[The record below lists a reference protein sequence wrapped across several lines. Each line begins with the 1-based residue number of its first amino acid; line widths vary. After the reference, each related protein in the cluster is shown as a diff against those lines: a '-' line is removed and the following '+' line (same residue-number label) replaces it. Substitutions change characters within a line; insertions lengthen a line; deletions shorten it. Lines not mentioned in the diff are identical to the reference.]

1 MAVPM
6 DVAQSVA
13 DAVLY
18 EGYLLYPYR
27 ASAGKNQV
35 RWQWGVLVPP
45 AYAAAGHGEHATSH
59 SEFLLE
65 PGTDPVLHIRLRF
78 LQLQHRSGGD
88 GPVPEFDE
96 AVEHELDSVLPVA
109 DLFTTDLPDARR
121 VIAVTVPG
129 GTETTDGVTRQR
141 WPLEGEVRLSARR
154 LEGAYG
160 VMQLTVEVVNT
171 AQWADPEAA
180 RHLALRHS
188 LIAAHTVVAVTDG
201 EFISLIDPPEWAKPA
216 IAGCHN
222 ERTWPVMVGEV
233 GRRDVILISP
243 IILYDYPTI
252 APESPGDLFD
262 GTEIDEILT
271 LRTMTL
277 TDEEKAEARAT
288 DERARKLMDRIDSM
302 PPEMLD
308 KLHGAIRYL
317 GETRGANTASAHTGS
332 DPIETITTPGTP
344 WWDPGADASVDPDTD
359 SVLIAGVEVSKGSK
373 VLLTPE
379 LRGTDAQDMF
389 LSGRTATVEAVL
401 LDVDGNT
408 HVAVTLDDDPGADI
422 SAAHGRFR
430 YFSPDELAPLGSQ
443 SGAQS
448 GQQP

>member
-1 MAVPM
+1 MTAPM
-6 DVAQSVA
+6 EIARQIA

-27 ASAGKNQV
+27 ASARKNQI

-45 AYAAAGHGEHATSH
+45 AYAAAGHGEHAISH

-65 PGTDPVLHIRLRF
+65 PGIDPALHVRLRF

-96 AVEHELDSVLPVA
+96 AVEHEIDAVLTVSELMGTGQVVPVN
-109 DLFTTDLPDARR
+109 
-121 VIAVTVPG
+121 VPG
-129 GTETTDGVTRQR
+129 GTETADGITRER
-141 WPLEGEVRLSARR
+141 WPLQGEIRVSGHV
-154 LEGAYG
+154 LEGPYG
-160 VMQLTVEVVNT
+160 VMQMSIEVVNT
-171 AQWADPEAA
+171 AEWADPDAA

-188 LIAAHTVVAVTDG
+188 LIAAHTVLAVTDG
-201 EFISLIDPPEWAKPA
+201 EFISLLDPPHWAKPA
-216 IAGCHN
+216 AESCRN
-222 ERTWPVMVGEV
+222 ERTWPVMVGES
-233 GRRDVILISP
+233 GRRDVLLISP
-243 IILYDYPTI
+243 IILYDYPQI
-252 APESPGDLFD
+252 APESAGDLFD

-288 DERARKLMDRIDSM
+288 DERARVLMDRVDSM

-317 GETRGANTASAHTGS
+317 GETPGIRKEP

-344 WWDPGADASVDPDTD
+344 WWDPATDASVDPETD
-359 SVLIAGVEVSKGSK
+359 SVTIAGVEVAKGSK
-373 VLLTPE
+373 VVLMPGS
-379 LRGTDAQDMF
+379 RRADAQDMF
-389 LSGRTATVEAVL
+389 LEGRTATVAAVL

-408 HVAVTLDDDPGADI
+408 HVAVTIDDDPGAEI

-430 YFSPDELAPLGSQ
+430 YFAPDELSPAGAPS
-443 SGAQS
+443 
-448 GQQP
+448 

>member
-1 MAVPM
+1 MTAPM
-6 DVAQSVA
+6 DIARQIA

-27 ASAGKNQV
+27 ASARKNQI

-65 PGTDPVLHIRLRF
+65 PGIDPVLHVRLRF
-78 LQLQHRSGGD
+78 LQVQHRSGGD

-96 AVEHELDSVLPVA
+96 AVEHEIDAVLTVSELMDTGQVVPVN
-109 DLFTTDLPDARR
+109 
-121 VIAVTVPG
+121 VPG
-129 GTETTDGVTRQR
+129 GTETADGITRQR
-141 WPLEGEVRLSARR
+141 WPLQGEIRVSGHV
-154 LEGAYG
+154 LEGPYG
-160 VMQLTVEVVNT
+160 IMQLSVEVVNT
-171 AQWADPEAA
+171 AEWADPEAG

-188 LIAAHTVVAVTDG
+188 LIAAHTVLAVTDG
-201 EFISLIDPPEWAKPA
+201 EFISLLDPPEWAKPA
-216 IAGCHN
+216 AESCRN
-222 ERTWPVMVGEV
+222 ERTWPVMVGES
-233 GRRDVILISP
+233 GRRDVLLISP
-243 IILYDYPTI
+243 IILYDYPQI
-252 APESPGDLFD
+252 APESAGDLFD

-288 DERARKLMDRIDSM
+288 DEKARALLDRVDSM

-317 GETRGANTASAHTGS
+317 GETPGIRKEP
-332 DPIETITTPGTP
+332 DPIETLTTPGTP
-344 WWDPGADASVDPDTD
+344 WWDPGADASVDPETD
-359 SVLIAGVEVSKGSK
+359 SVTIAGVEVAKGSK
-373 VLLTPE
+373 VVLMPGS
-379 LRGTDAQDMF
+379 RRADAQDMF
-389 LSGRTATVEAVL
+389 LEGRTATVAAVL

-408 HVAVTLDDDPGADI
+408 HVAVTIDDDPGAEI

-430 YFSPDELAPLGSQ
+430 YFAPDELTPLGAPS
-443 SGAQS
+443 
-448 GQQP
+448 

>member
-1 MAVPM
+1 MTAPM
-6 DVAQSVA
+6 DIAREVA

-27 ASAGKNQV
+27 ASAAKNQI
-35 RWQWGVLVPP
+35 RWQWGVLMPS

-78 LQLQHRSGGD
+78 LQMQHRSGGD

-96 AVEHELDSVLPVA
+96 AVEHEIDSVVSVAELLETEQVIPV
-109 DLFTTDLPDARR
+109 T
-121 VIAVTVPG
+121 IPG
-129 GTETTDGVTRQR
+129 GTETTDGITRQR
-141 WPLEGEVRLSARR
+141 WPLTGEVRLSGQR
-154 LEGAYG
+154 LEGPYG
-160 VMQLTVEVVNT
+160 ILHLTLEVINT
-171 AQWADPEAA
+171 APWVDAEAA
-180 RHLALRHS
+180 RHVALRHS

-201 EFISLIDPPEWAKPA
+201 EFISLLDPPEWAKPA
-216 IAGCHN
+216 VKSCRY
-222 ERTWPVMVGEV
+222 ERTWPVMIGEP
-233 GRRDVILISP
+233 GSRDAFLISP

-288 DERARKLMDRIDSM
+288 DERARKLMDRVDSM

-317 GETRGANTASAHTGS
+317 GETPRTSRGPGEP
-332 DPIETITTPGTP
+332 DPVETFTTPGTP
-344 WWDPGADASVDPDTD
+344 WWDPGADSSVDPDTD
-359 SVLIAGVEVSKGSK
+359 SVLVAGVEVAKGSK
-373 VLLTPE
+373 VMLTPR
-379 LRGTDAQDMF
+379 LHGTDAQDMF
-389 LSGRTATVEAVL
+389 LDGRTATVAAVL

-408 HVAVTLDDDPGADI
+408 HVAVTIDDDPGADL
-422 SAAHGRFR
+422 SLVQGRFQ
-430 YFSPDELAPLGSQ
+430 YFSPDEIAPLT
-443 SGAQS
+443 AQS
-448 GQQP
+448 EQS

>member
-1 MAVPM
+1 MMTAQM
-6 DVAQSVA
+6 DLARSVA

-27 ASAGKNQV
+27 ASARKNQI

-45 AYAAAGHGEHATSH
+45 TYAAAGHGEHATSH
-59 SEFLLE
+59 SECLLE
-65 PGTDPVLHIRLRF
+65 LGTDPVLHIRLRF

-96 AVEHELDSVLPVA
+96 AVEHEVDAVLSVA
-109 DLFTTDLPDARR
+109 ELFTTDLLDTGQVVP
-121 VIAVTVPG
+121 ITVPG

-141 WPLEGEVRLSARR
+141 WPLDGEIRLSAQR
-154 LEGAYG
+154 LEGPYG
-160 VMQLTVEVVNT
+160 VVRLTVEVVNT
-171 AQWADPEAA
+171 AQWSDPEAA

-188 LIAAHTVVAVTDG
+188 LIAAHTVLAVTDG

-216 IAGCHN
+216 AESCHN

-233 GRRDVILISP
+233 GRRDVILVSP
-243 IILYDYPTI
+243 IILYDYPMI
-252 APESPGDLFD
+252 APESPGELFD

-317 GETRGANTASAHTGS
+317 GETPRARSGP

-359 SVLIAGVEVSKGSK
+359 SVLIAGVEVAKGSR
-373 VLLTPE
+373 VLLAPG
-379 LRGTDAQDMF
+379 LRRTDAQDMF
-389 LSGRTATVEAVL
+389 LAGRTATVAAVL

-408 HVAVTLDDDPGADI
+408 HVAVTLDDDPGAEI
-422 SAAHGRFR
+422 AAAHGRFR
-430 YFSPDELAPLGSQ
+430 YFSPDELAPLA
-443 SGAQS
+443 AQ
-448 GQQP
+448 

>member
-1 MAVPM
+1 MMTAQM
-6 DVAQSVA
+6 DLARSVA

-27 ASAGKNQV
+27 ASARKNQI

-45 AYAAAGHGEHATSH
+45 TYAAAGHGEHATSH
-59 SEFLLE
+59 SECLLE
-65 PGTDPVLHIRLRF
+65 LGTDPVLHIRLRF

-96 AVEHELDSVLPVA
+96 AVEHEVDAVLSVA
-109 DLFTTDLPDARR
+109 ELFTTDLLDTGQVVP
-121 VIAVTVPG
+121 ITVPG

-141 WPLEGEVRLSARR
+141 WPLDGEIRLSAQR
-154 LEGAYG
+154 LEGPYG
-160 VMQLTVEVVNT
+160 VVRLTVEVVNT
-171 AQWADPEAA
+171 AQWSDPEAA

-188 LIAAHTVVAVTDG
+188 LIAAHTVLAVTDG

-216 IAGCHN
+216 AESCHN

-233 GRRDVILISP
+233 GSRDVVLVSP

-317 GETRGANTASAHTGS
+317 GETPRARSGP

-359 SVLIAGVEVSKGSK
+359 SVLIAGVEVAKGSR
-373 VLLTPE
+373 VLLSPG
-379 LRGTDAQDMF
+379 LRRTDAQDMF
-389 LSGRTATVEAVL
+389 LAGRTATVAAVL

-408 HVAVTLDDDPGADI
+408 HVAVTLDDDPGAEI
-422 SAAHGRFR
+422 AAAHGRFR
-430 YFSPDELAPLGSQ
+430 YFSPDELAPLA
-443 SGAQS
+443 AQ
-448 GQQP
+448 

>member
-1 MAVPM
+1 MTAPM
-6 DVAQSVA
+6 DMARQVA

-35 RWQWGVLVPP
+35 RWQWGVLMPP
-45 AYAAAGHGEHATSH
+45 AYAAAGHGEHASSH

-65 PGTDPVLHIRLRF
+65 PGTDPVLHVRLRF

-88 GPVPEFDE
+88 GPVPVFDE
-96 AVEHELDSVLPVA
+96 AVEHEIDSLLSVA
-109 DLFTTDLPDARR
+109 ALLNAEQ
-121 VIAVTVPG
+121 VIPIAIPG
-129 GTETTDGVTRQR
+129 GTETTDGITRQR
-141 WPLEGEVRLSARR
+141 WPLTGEIRLSGRR
-154 LEGAYG
+154 VEGPYG
-160 VMQLTVEVVNT
+160 VVHLTVEVVNT
-171 AQWADPEAA
+171 AEWIDAEAA
-180 RHLALRHS
+180 RHEALRHS
-188 LIAAHTVVAVTDG
+188 LIAAHTAIAVTDG

-216 IAGCHN
+216 VKSCRN
-222 ERTWPVMVGEV
+222 ERTWPVLVGEA
-233 GRRDVILISP
+233 GSRDVFLISP
-243 IILYDYPTI
+243 IILYDYPMI

-288 DERARKLMDRIDSM
+288 DERARKLMDRVDSM

-317 GETRGANTASAHTGS
+317 GETPQISRTPGEP

-359 SVLIAGVEVSKGSK
+359 SVCIAGVEVAKGSK
-373 VLLTPE
+373 VMLAPR

-389 LSGRTATVEAVL
+389 LEGRTATVAAVL

-408 HVAVTLDDDPGADI
+408 HVAVTLDDDPGAEI
-422 SAAHGRFR
+422 SAQHGRFR
-430 YFSPDELAPLGSQ
+430 YFSPDELAPLGAQEESP
-443 SGAQS
+443 SEAQS
-448 GQQP
+448 

>member
-1 MAVPM
+1 M
-6 DVAQSVA
+6 DIARAVA

-27 ASAGKNQV
+27 ASARKNQV

-45 AYAAAGHGEHATSH
+45 VYAAAGHGEHATSH
-59 SEFLLE
+59 SECLLE
-65 PGTDPVLHIRLRF
+65 PGTEPVLHIRLRF

-96 AVEHELDSVLPVA
+96 AVEHEIDSVLSVSELLDTEQVVPV
-109 DLFTTDLPDARR
+109 
-121 VIAVTVPG
+121 IVPG
-129 GTETTDGVTRQR
+129 GTETTDGITRQR
-141 WPLEGEVRLSARR
+141 WPLNGELRLSAR
-154 LEGAYG
+154 LMEGPYG
-160 VMQLTVEVVNT
+160 VLQLTVEVVNT

-188 LIAAHTVVAVTDG
+188 LIAAHTVLAVTDG

-216 IAGCHN
+216 AEGCRN
-222 ERTWPVMVGEV
+222 ERTWPVMVGEA
-233 GRRDVILISP
+233 GRRDVLLISP
-243 IILYDYPTI
+243 IILYDYPMI
-252 APESPGDLFD
+252 APESPGELFD

-288 DERARKLMDRIDSM
+288 DERARKLMDRVDSM

-317 GETRGANTASAHTGS
+317 GENPGTRKEP

-344 WWDPGADASVDPDTD
+344 WWDPGADASVDPETD
-359 SVLIAGVEVSKGSK
+359 SVFIAGVEVAKGSR
-373 VLLTPE
+373 VLLTPG
-379 LRGTDAQDMF
+379 LRRTDAQDMF
-389 LSGRTATVEAVL
+389 LAGRTATVAAVL

-408 HVAVTLDDDPGADI
+408 HVAVTLDDDPGAEI

-430 YFSPDELAPLGSQ
+430 YFSPDELAPLG
-443 SGAQS
+443 AQ
-448 GQQP
+448 

>member
-1 MAVPM
+1 MTAPM
-6 DVAQSVA
+6 DIAREIA

-27 ASAGKNQV
+27 ASSRKNQV

-59 SEFLLE
+59 SECLLE

-96 AVEHELDSVLPVA
+96 AVEHEIDSVLSVSELLNTEQA
-109 DLFTTDLPDARR
+109 
-121 VIAVTVPG
+121 VAVTVPG

-141 WPLEGEVRLSARR
+141 WPLNGEVRLSARR
-154 LEGAYG
+154 LEGPYG
-160 VMQLTVEVVNT
+160 LLQLTVEVVNT
-171 AQWADPEAA
+171 AQWADPKAG
-180 RHLALRHS
+180 RHVALRHS
-188 LIAAHTVVAVTDG
+188 LIAAHTVLAVTDG
-201 EFISLIDPPEWAKPA
+201 EFISLLDPPQWAKLA
-216 IAGCHN
+216 VEVCRN
-222 ERTWPVMVGEV
+222 ERTWPVMIGEA
-233 GRRDVILISP
+233 GRRDVVLISP

-288 DERARKLMDRIDSM
+288 DDRVRKLMDRVDSM

-317 GETRGANTASAHTGS
+317 GESPGTRKEPDS
-332 DPIETITTPGTP
+332 IETITTPGTP
-344 WWDPGADASVDPDTD
+344 WWDPAADASVDPDTD
-359 SVLIAGVEVSKGSK
+359 SVVIAGVEVAKGSRV
-373 VLLTPE
+373 VLNPGF
-379 LRGTDAQDMF
+379 RRTDAQDMF
-389 LSGRTATVEAVL
+389 LAGRTATVAAVL

-408 HVAVTLDDDPGADI
+408 HVAVTIDDDPGAEI
-422 SAAHGRFR
+422 SALHGRFR
-430 YFSPDELAPLGSQ
+430 YFAPEELAPLAAQQGFQ
-443 SGAQS
+443 SGPQS
-448 GQQP
+448 

>member
-1 MAVPM
+1 MTAPM
-6 DVAQSVA
+6 DLARSVA

-27 ASAGKNQV
+27 ASARKNQI

-45 AYAAAGHGEHATSH
+45 AYAAAGHGEHASSH
-59 SEFLLE
+59 SECLLE
-65 PGTDPVLHIRLRF
+65 PGTDSVLHLRLRF
-78 LQLQHRSGGD
+78 LQMQHRSGGQ

-96 AVEHELDSVLPVA
+96 AVEHEWDSVVSVS
-109 DLFTTDLPDARR
+109 DLLDTGQ
-121 VIAVTVPG
+121 VVAVTVPG

-141 WPLEGEVRLSARR
+141 WPLEAEVRLSAQR
-154 LEGAYG
+154 LEGPYG
-160 VMQLTVEVVNT
+160 VVRLSVEIVNT
-171 AQWADPEAA
+171 AQWADPDAA

-188 LIAAHTVVAVTDG
+188 LIAAHTVLAATDG

-216 IAGCHN
+216 AGSCHN
-222 ERTWPVMVGEV
+222 ERAWPVMIGEA

-243 IILYDYPTI
+243 IILYDYPAI
-252 APESPGDLFD
+252 APESPGELFD

-288 DERARKLMDRIDSM
+288 DERARQLMDRIDSM
-302 PPEMLD
+302 SPEMLD

-317 GETRGANTASAHTGS
+317 GEAPRTRSEP

-344 WWDPGADASVDPDTD
+344 WWDPGADASVDPETD
-359 SVLIAGVEVSKGSK
+359 SVLIAGVEVAKGSK
-373 VLLTPE
+373 VLLRPG

-389 LSGRTATVEAVL
+389 LAGRTATVAAVL

-408 HVAVTLDDDPGADI
+408 HVAVTLDDDPGAEI

-430 YFSPDELAPLGSQ
+430 YFSPDELTPLGAES
-443 SGAQS
+443 
-448 GQQP
+448 

>member
-1 MAVPM
+1 MTTPM
-6 DVAQSVA
+6 DIAREIA

-27 ASAGKNQV
+27 ASSRKNQV

-59 SEFLLE
+59 SECLLE

-96 AVEHELDSVLPVA
+96 AVEHEIDSVLPVSELL
-109 DLFTTDLPDARR
+109 DTEQ
-121 VIAVTVPG
+121 VVAVTVPG

-141 WPLEGEVRLSARR
+141 WPLNGEVRLSARR
-154 LEGAYG
+154 LEGPYG
-160 VMQLTVEVVNT
+160 LVQLTVEVVNT
-171 AQWADPEAA
+171 DQWADTEAG
-180 RHLALRHS
+180 RQVALRHS
-188 LIAAHTVVAVTDG
+188 LIAAHIVLAVTDG
-201 EFISLIDPPEWAKPA
+201 EFISLLDPPQWAKPA
-216 IAGCHN
+216 VEACRN
-222 ERTWPVMVGEV
+222 ERAWPVMIGEA
-233 GRRDVILISP
+233 GRRDVVLISP

-288 DERARKLMDRIDSM
+288 DDRVRKLMDRVDSM

-317 GETRGANTASAHTGS
+317 GETPGTRKEPDS
-332 DPIETITTPGTP
+332 IETITTPGTP
-344 WWDPGADASVDPDTD
+344 WWDPAADASVDPDTD
-359 SVLIAGVEVSKGSK
+359 SVVIAGVEVAKGSRV
-373 VLLTPE
+373 VLNPGF
-379 LRGTDAQDMF
+379 RRTDAQDMF
-389 LSGRTATVEAVL
+389 LAGRTATVAAVL

-408 HVAVTLDDDPGADI
+408 HVAVTLDDDPGAEI
-422 SAAHGRFR
+422 SAMHGRFR
-430 YFSPDELAPLGSQ
+430 YFDPDELAPLAVEHGSQ
-443 SGAQS
+443 PGPQS
-448 GQQP
+448 

>member
-1 MAVPM
+1 MTAPM
-6 DVAQSVA
+6 DIARGVA

-27 ASAGKNQV
+27 ASAAKNQI
-35 RWQWGVLVPP
+35 RWQWGVLMPS
-45 AYAAAGHGEHATSH
+45 AYAAAGHGEHASSH

-96 AVEHELDSVLPVA
+96 AVEHEIDSVVSVAELLETEQVIPV
-109 DLFTTDLPDARR
+109 T
-121 VIAVTVPG
+121 IPG
-129 GTETTDGVTRQR
+129 GTETTDGITRQR
-141 WPLEGEVRLSARR
+141 WPLTGEVRLSGQR
-154 LEGAYG
+154 LEGPYG
-160 VMQLTVEVVNT
+160 ILHLSLEVINT
-171 AQWADPEAA
+171 APWVDAEAA
-180 RHLALRHS
+180 RHVALRHS
-188 LIAAHTVVAVTDG
+188 LIAAHTVLAVTDG
-201 EFISLIDPPEWAKPA
+201 EFISLLDPPEWAKPA
-216 IAGCHN
+216 VKSCRN
-222 ERTWPVMVGEV
+222 ERTWPVMIGEA
-233 GRRDVILISP
+233 GSRDVFLISP

-288 DERARKLMDRIDSM
+288 DERARKLMDRVDSM

-317 GETRGANTASAHTGS
+317 GETPRTARSPGEP
-332 DPIETITTPGTP
+332 DPVETFTTPGTP
-344 WWDPGADASVDPDTD
+344 WWDPGADSSVDPDTD
-359 SVLIAGVEVSKGSK
+359 SVLVAGVEVAKGSK
-373 VLLTPE
+373 VVLTPR
-379 LRGTDAQDMF
+379 LHGTDAQDMF
-389 LSGRTATVEAVL
+389 LDGRTATVAAVL

-408 HVAVTLDDDPGADI
+408 HVAVTLDDDPGADL
-422 SAAHGRFR
+422 SLVQGRFQ
-430 YFSPDELAPLGSQ
+430 YFSPDEIVPLT
-443 SGAQS
+443 AQS
-448 GQQP
+448 EQS

>member
-1 MAVPM
+1 MTASM
-6 DVAQSVA
+6 DIARGVAEA
-13 DAVLY
+13 ILY

-27 ASAGKNQV
+27 ASARKNQI

-45 AYAAAGHGEHATSH
+45 AYAAAGHGEHATSYT
-59 SEFLLE
+59 ECLLE
-65 PGTDPVLHIRLRF
+65 PGTDPVLHLRLRF

-96 AVEHELDSVLPVA
+96 AVEHEIDSVLSVA
-109 DLFTTDLPDARR
+109 ELIDTQPHGSAK
-121 VIAVTVPG
+121 VIPITVSG
-129 GTETTDGVTRQR
+129 GAETIDGVTRQR
-141 WPLEGEVRLSARR
+141 WPLTGEVRVSAQR
-154 LEGAYG
+154 LEGPYG
-160 VMQLTVEVVNT
+160 VLQLTVEIVNT
-171 AQWADPEAA
+171 APWEDAEAP

-188 LIAAHTVVAVTDG
+188 LIAAHTVLAATDG
-201 EFISLIDPPEWAKPA
+201 EFISLIDPPEWAKLA
-216 IAGCHN
+216 AAGCRN
-222 ERTWPVMVGEV
+222 ERTWPVMVGEI
-233 GRRDVILISP
+233 GSRDAILISP
-243 IILYDYPTI
+243 IILYDYPAI

-262 GTEIDEILT
+262 STEIDEILT

-317 GETRGANTASAHTGS
+317 GEKPGAHREP

-359 SVLIAGVEVSKGSK
+359 SVLIDGVDVAKGTR
-373 VLLTPE
+373 VVLTPG
-379 LRGTDAQDMF
+379 LRRTDAQDMF
-389 LSGRTATVEAVL
+389 LTGRTATVAAVL

-408 HVAVTLDDDPGADI
+408 HVAVTLDDDPGAEI

-430 YFSPDELAPLGSQ
+430 YFSPDELAPLG
-443 SGAQS
+443 AQ
-448 GQQP
+448 

>member
-1 MAVPM
+1 MTAPM
-6 DVAQSVA
+6 DIAREIA

-27 ASAGKNQV
+27 ASARKNQV

-65 PGTDPVLHIRLRF
+65 PGADPVLHIRLRF

-96 AVEHELDSVLPVA
+96 AVEHEIDAVLSVSDLLDGEQVVP
-109 DLFTTDLPDARR
+109 
-121 VIAVTVPG
+121 VTVPG
-129 GTETTDGVTRQR
+129 GKETSDGITRQR
-141 WPLEGEVRLSARR
+141 WPLDGEVRLSAR
-154 LEGAYG
+154 LIEGPYG
-160 VMQLTVEVVNT
+160 VVQLSAEVANT
-171 AQWADPEAA
+171 AQWVDPEAS

-188 LIAAHTVVAVTDG
+188 LIAAHTVLAVTEG
-201 EFISLIDPPEWAKPA
+201 EFISLLDPPEWAKPA
-216 IAGCHN
+216 VDACRN
-222 ERTWPVMVGEV
+222 ERTWPVMIGEA
-233 GRRDVILISP
+233 GHRDVLLISP

-252 APESPGDLFD
+252 APESPGELFD

-288 DERARKLMDRIDSM
+288 DERARKLMDRVDSM

-317 GETRGANTASAHTGS
+317 GEAPRTRGEP

-344 WWDPGADASVDPDTD
+344 WWDPGADASVDPETD
-359 SVLIAGVEVSKGSK
+359 SVTIAGVEVAKGSK
-373 VLLTPE
+373 VLLMPG
-379 LRGTDAQDMF
+379 LRRSDAQDMF
-389 LSGRTATVEAVL
+389 LEGRTATVAAVL

-408 HVAVTLDDDPGADI
+408 HVAVTIDDDPGAEI

-430 YFSPDELAPLGSQ
+430 YFSPDELAPLG
-443 SGAQS
+443 AQS
-448 GQQP
+448 

>member
-1 MAVPM
+1 MTASM
-6 DVAQSVA
+6 DLAREVA

-27 ASAGKNQV
+27 ASARKNQI
-35 RWQWGVLVPP
+35 RFQWGVLVPP
-45 AYAAAGHGEHATSH
+45 AYAAAGHGEHASSL
-59 SEFLLE
+59 SECLLE

-96 AVEHELDSVLPVA
+96 AVEHEVDWVLPVSKF
-109 DLFTTDLPDARR
+109 LDATH
-121 VIAVTVPG
+121 VVPVSILG
-129 GTETTDGVTRQR
+129 GTETTDGVTRER
-141 WPLEGEVRLSARR
+141 WPLQGEVRLSARV
-154 LEGAYG
+154 LEGPYG
-160 VMQLTVEVVNT
+160 VMQVSIEVVNT
-171 AQWADPEAA
+171 AQWADSEAE

-188 LIAAHTVVAVTDG
+188 LIAAHTVLAVTDG
-201 EFISLIDPPEWAKPA
+201 EFISLLDPPEWAKPA
-216 IAGCHN
+216 AEACRN
-222 ERTWPVMVGEV
+222 ERTWPVMIGEA
-233 GRRDVILISP
+233 GSRDVLLISP

-288 DERARKLMDRIDSM
+288 DEKARKLLDRVDSM

-317 GETRGANTASAHTGS
+317 GETPPTKKEP

-344 WWDPGADASVDPDTD
+344 WWDPAADASVDPETD
-359 SVLIAGVEVSKGSK
+359 SVTIEGVEVAKGSQ
-373 VLLTPE
+373 VLLRPGS
-379 LRGTDAQDMF
+379 RRADAQDMF
-389 LSGRTATVEAVL
+389 LEGLTATVAAVL
-401 LDVDGNT
+401 LDVDGNA
-408 HVAVTLDDDPGADI
+408 HVAVTINDDPGAEI
-422 SAAHGRFR
+422 SIAHGRFR
-430 YFSPDELAPLGSQ
+430 YFAPDELKPLSHSPGGQ
-443 SGAQS
+443 S
-448 GQQP
+448 

>member
-1 MAVPM
+1 MTAPM
-6 DVAQSVA
+6 DIARDVAN
-13 DAVLY
+13 AVLY

-27 ASAGKNQV
+27 ASARKNQV

-59 SEFLLE
+59 SECLLE

-78 LQLQHRSGGD
+78 LQLQHRSGRD

-96 AVEHELDSVLPVA
+96 AVEHEIDSVLSVA
-109 DLFTTDLPDARR
+109 ELLDTEYVVP
-121 VIAVTVPG
+121 VTVPG

-141 WPLEGEVRLSARR
+141 WPLHGEMRLSARR
-154 LEGAYG
+154 LEGPYG
-160 VMQLTVEVVNT
+160 VLQLTVEVVNT
-171 AQWADPEAA
+171 AQWADPDAD

-188 LIAAHTVVAVTDG
+188 LIAAHTVLAVTEG
-201 EFISLIDPPEWAKPA
+201 EFISLLDPPEWAKPA
-216 IAGCHN
+216 VESCRN
-222 ERTWPVMVGEV
+222 ERTWPVMIGEA
-233 GRRDVILISP
+233 GRRDVMLISP
-243 IILYDYPTI
+243 IILYDYPVI
-252 APESPGDLFD
+252 APESPGELFD

-288 DERARKLMDRIDSM
+288 DERARKLMDRVDSM

-317 GETRGANTASAHTGS
+317 GETPGTRREP
-332 DPIETITTPGTP
+332 DPIETITTPGAP
-344 WWDPGADASVDPDTD
+344 WWDPGADASVDPETD
-359 SVLIAGVEVSKGSK
+359 SVVISGVEVAKGSR
-373 VLLTPE
+373 VLLMPG
-379 LRGTDAQDMF
+379 LRRTDAQDMF
-389 LSGRTATVEAVL
+389 LSGRTATVAAVL

-408 HVAVTLDDDPGADI
+408 HVAVTLDDDPAAEL

-430 YFSPDELAPLGSQ
+430 YFSPDELAPLGRTES
-443 SGAQS
+443 
-448 GQQP
+448 

>member
-1 MAVPM
+1 MTA
-6 DVAQSVA
+6 SVDLARQIA

-27 ASAGKNQV
+27 ASARKNQI

-45 AYAAAGHGEHATSH
+45 AYAAAGHGEHAMSH
-59 SEFLLE
+59 SECLLE

-96 AVEHELDSVLPVA
+96 AVEHEIDAVLSVTELLDTGQVVP
-109 DLFTTDLPDARR
+109 
-121 VIAVTVPG
+121 VTVPG
-129 GTETTDGVTRQR
+129 GTETTDGVTRER
-141 WPLEGEVRLSARR
+141 WPLHGEIRLSARV
-154 LEGAYG
+154 LEGPYG
-160 VMQLTVEVVNT
+160 VIRLTIEVVNT
-171 AQWADPEAA
+171 AQWADPEAS

-188 LIAAHTVVAVTDG
+188 LIAAHTVLAVTDG
-201 EFISLIDPPEWAKPA
+201 EFISLLDPPEWAKPA
-216 IAGCHN
+216 AESCRN
-222 ERTWPVMVGEV
+222 ERTWPVMIGEEE
-233 GRRDVILISP
+233 RRDVMLISP
-243 IILYDYPTI
+243 IILYDYPQI
-252 APESPGDLFD
+252 APESAGELYD

-288 DERARKLMDRIDSM
+288 DERARKLMDRVDSM

-317 GETRGANTASAHTGS
+317 GETPGIQKEP

-344 WWDPGADASVDPDTD
+344 WWDPGADASVDPETD
-359 SVLIAGVEVSKGSK
+359 SVTIAGVEVAKGSR
-373 VLLTPE
+373 VLLKPGS
-379 LRGTDAQDMF
+379 RRADAQDMF
-389 LSGRTATVEAVL
+389 LAGRTATVAAIL

-408 HVAVTLDDDPGADI
+408 HVAVTIDDDPGAEI

-430 YFSPDELAPLGSQ
+430 YFDPDELAPLG
-443 SGAQS
+443 AQS
-448 GQQP
+448 

>member
-1 MAVPM
+1 MTAQM
-6 DVAQSVA
+6 DVARSVA

-27 ASAGKNQV
+27 ASARKNQV

-59 SEFLLE
+59 SECLLE

-88 GPVPEFDE
+88 GSVPEFDE
-96 AVEHELDSVLPVA
+96 AVEHEVDSVLSVA
-109 DLFTTDLPDARR
+109 ELFNTDPLDTGR
-121 VIAVTVPG
+121 VVAVTVPG

-141 WPLEGEVRLSARR
+141 WPLEGEIRLSARR
-154 LEGAYG
+154 LEGPYG
-160 VMQLTVEVVNT
+160 VLRLTVEVVNT
-171 AQWADPEAA
+171 TQWTDPEAA

-188 LIAAHTVVAVTDG
+188 LIAAHTVLAVTDG

-216 IAGCHN
+216 AEGCHN
-222 ERTWPVMVGEV
+222 ERTWPVMVGEA

-243 IILYDYPTI
+243 IILYDYPMI
-252 APESPGDLFD
+252 APESPGELFD

-317 GETRGANTASAHTGS
+317 GETPRARGGP

-359 SVLIAGVEVSKGSK
+359 SVLIAGVEVAKGSR
-373 VLLTPE
+373 VLLAPG
-379 LRGTDAQDMF
+379 LRRTDAQDMF
-389 LSGRTATVEAVL
+389 LAGRTATVAAVL

-408 HVAVTLDDDPGADI
+408 HVAVTLDDDPGAEI

-430 YFSPDELAPLGSQ
+430 YFSPDELTPLA
-443 SGAQS
+443 AQ
-448 GQQP
+448 P

>member
-1 MAVPM
+1 MTASM
-6 DVAQSVA
+6 EVAREVA

-27 ASAGKNQV
+27 ASAAKNQI
-35 RWQWGVLVPP
+35 RWQWGVLMPS
-45 AYAAAGHGEHATSH
+45 AYAAAGHGEHASSH

-65 PGTDPVLHIRLRF
+65 PGTDPILQIRLRF

-88 GPVPEFDE
+88 ELVPEFDE
-96 AVEHELDSVLPVA
+96 AVEHEIDSVVSIAELLDTELVVPVN
-109 DLFTTDLPDARR
+109 
-121 VIAVTVPG
+121 IPG
-129 GTETTDGVTRQR
+129 GTETTDGVIRQR
-141 WPLEGEVRLSARR
+141 WPLTGEVRLSARR
-154 LEGAYG
+154 LEGPYG
-160 VMQLTVEVVNT
+160 VLHLSLEVVNT
-171 AQWADPEAA
+171 APWVDAEAA
-180 RHLALRHS
+180 RHEALRHS
-188 LIAAHTVVAVTDG
+188 LIAAHAVLAVTDG
-201 EFISLIDPPEWAKPA
+201 EFISLIDPPQWAKPA
-216 IAGCHN
+216 VEGCRN
-222 ERTWPVMVGEV
+222 ERTWPVMVGEAGSRSV
-233 GRRDVILISP
+233 FLISP

-288 DERARKLMDRIDSM
+288 DPRARKLMDRVDSM

-317 GETRGANTASAHTGS
+317 GETPRTSRAHGEP
-332 DPIETITTPGTP
+332 DPIETITTPGAP

-359 SVLIAGVEVSKGSK
+359 SVLVAGVEVAKGSK
-373 VLLTPE
+373 VVLTPR
-379 LRGTDAQDMF
+379 LHGTDAQDMF
-389 LSGRTATVEAVL
+389 LEGRTATVAAVL

-408 HVAVTLDDDPGADI
+408 HVAVTLDDDPGAEI

-430 YFSPDELAPLGSQ
+430 YFSPDELAPVGVS
-443 SGAQS
+443 S
-448 GQQP
+448 

>member
-1 MAVPM
+1 M
-6 DVAQSVA
+6 DIAREIA

-27 ASAGKNQV
+27 ASSRKNQV

-59 SEFLLE
+59 SECLLE
-65 PGTDPVLHIRLRF
+65 PGIDPVLHIRLRF
-78 LQLQHRSGGD
+78 LQLQHRSGAD

-96 AVEHELDSVLPVA
+96 AVEHEIDSELPVSELL
-109 DLFTTDLPDARR
+109 DTER
-121 VIAVTVPG
+121 VVAVTVPG

-141 WPLEGEVRLSARR
+141 WPLEGEVRLSTRR
-154 LEGAYG
+154 LEGPYG
-160 VMQLTVEVVNT
+160 LLQLTIEVVNT
-171 AQWADPEAA
+171 AQWADPEAG

-188 LIAAHTVVAVTDG
+188 LIAAHTVLAVTDG
-201 EFISLIDPPEWAKPA
+201 EFISLIDPPQWAKPA
-216 IAGCHN
+216 VEACRN
-222 ERTWPVMVGEV
+222 ERTWPVMIGDA
-233 GRRDVILISP
+233 GRRDVILVSP

-288 DERARKLMDRIDSM
+288 DDRVRKLMDRVDSM

-317 GETRGANTASAHTGS
+317 GETPGTRKEPDS
-332 DPIETITTPGTP
+332 IETLTTPGTP
-344 WWDPGADASVDPDTD
+344 WWDPAADASVDPDTD
-359 SVLIAGVEVSKGSK
+359 SVVIAGVEIAKGSRV
-373 VLLTPE
+373 VLNPGF
-379 LRGTDAQDMF
+379 RRTDAQDMF
-389 LSGRTATVEAVL
+389 LAGRTATVAAVL
-401 LDVDGNT
+401 RDVDGNT
-408 HVAVTLDDDPGADI
+408 HVAVTIDDDPGAEI
-422 SAAHGRFR
+422 SALHGRFR
-430 YFSPDELAPLGSQ
+430 YFAPEELAPLATQQESQ
-443 SGAQS
+443 SGPQS
-448 GQQP
+448 

>member
-1 MAVPM
+1 MMAAAM
-6 DVAQSVA
+6 DVARQVA

-27 ASAGKNQV
+27 ASARKNQI

-59 SEFLLE
+59 TECLLE

-88 GPVPEFDE
+88 GAVPEFDE
-96 AVEHELDSVLPVA
+96 AVEHEIDSVLSVSELL
-109 DLFTTDLPDARR
+109 DTER
-121 VIAVTVPG
+121 VVAVTVPG
-129 GTETTDGVTRQR
+129 GTETTDGLTRQR
-141 WPLEGEVRLSARR
+141 WPLTGEVRVSALR
-154 LEGAYG
+154 LEGPYG
-160 VMQLTVEVVNT
+160 VLQLTVKVVNT
-171 AQWADPEAA
+171 ARWEDPQAP

-188 LIAAHTVVAVTDG
+188 LIAAHTVLAVTDG

-216 IAGCHN
+216 VECCRN

-233 GRRDVILISP
+233 GRRDMILVSP
-243 IILYDYPTI
+243 IILYDYPVI

-288 DERARKLMDRIDSM
+288 DERARKLMDRVDSM

-317 GETRGANTASAHTGS
+317 GETPGTRGEP
-332 DPIETITTPGTP
+332 DPIQTIATPGTP
-344 WWDPGADASVDPDTD
+344 WWDPGADASVDPETD
-359 SVLIAGVEVSKGSK
+359 SVLIAGVEVAKGSR
-373 VLLTPE
+373 VLLTPG
-379 LRGTDAQDMF
+379 LRRTDAQDMF
-389 LSGRTATVEAVL
+389 LAGRTATVAAVL

-408 HVAVTLDDDPGADI
+408 HVAVTLDDDPGAEI

-430 YFSPDELAPLGSQ
+430 YFSPDELAPLG
-443 SGAQS
+443 AQ
-448 GQQP
+448 